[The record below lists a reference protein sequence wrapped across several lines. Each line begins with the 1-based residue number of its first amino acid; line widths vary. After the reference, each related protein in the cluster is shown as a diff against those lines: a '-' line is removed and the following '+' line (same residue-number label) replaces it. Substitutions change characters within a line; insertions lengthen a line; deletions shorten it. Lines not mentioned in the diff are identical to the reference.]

1 MIDNK
6 PVLWSDIKE
15 GITGYVRMIRY
26 TNHSLPNEID
36 LNKQDVATKLINLKP
51 ENLEI
56 ETVEEGSFK
65 KGFKDGYCR
74 VMQARDGSCEVGFF
88 QMNIPMGKYCMYK
101 SDGTYLL
108 QEGLYEGQGQCKS
121 KIEIANYMM
130 QTAVRKQRTNPRK
143 DAIDDQEE
151 ESPSNFQHLDDQVN
165 GDDAEG
171 DAGADAGA

>member
-1 MIDNK
+1 MAMIDNK

-26 TNHSLPNEID
+26 TNHSLPSDID
-36 LNKQDVATKLINLKP
+36 LNKPDVASKLINLNS

-65 KGFKDGYCR
+65 NGLKDGYCR

-88 QMNIPMGKYCMYK
+88 QKNIPMGKYCMYK

-108 QEGLYEGQGQCKS
+108 PEGLYEGQGQCKS

-130 QTAVRKQRTNPRK
+130 QTAVRKERTKPRK
-143 DAIDDQEE
+143 DAAEDMEE
-151 ESPSNFQHLDDQVN
+151 ESPTNFQHLVDED
-165 GDDAEG
+165 E
-171 DAGADAGA
+171 